1 MLPQLSQSL
10 VLSDCHC
17 NGSVYISTDHVRK
30 KTVYVVFKYLF
41 SQYIFSLFD
50 ELFLILLSTMHG
62 NIYTDTITFAH
73 TKVGLSLNIST
84 KEIFYHMGTE
94 IQL

>member
-1 MLPQLSQSL
+1 MSQSI
-10 VLSDCHC
+10 VLSLQLPIAHL
-17 NGSVYISTDHVRK
+17 VYLQKRIK
-30 KTVYVVFKYLF
+30 PAIVFKYLF

>member
-1 MLPQLSQSL
+1 MSQLSHSIVTGHWVCLARMVKKEKNMPQYL
-10 VLSDCHC
+10 NIYFHNIYFLYLMNCFD
-17 NGSVYISTDHVRK
+17 STF
-30 KTVYVVFKYLF
+30 YNA
-41 SQYIFSLFD
+41 
-50 ELFLILLSTMHG
+50 G

>member
-10 VLSDCHC
+10 LSDCHC
-17 NGSVYISTDHVRK
+17 NGPGYISTDHVRK
-30 KTVYVVFKYLF
+30 KPVYVVFKYLF

>member
-1 MLPQLSQSL
+1 MDDVAIVSFYCHWPLGLSSSYGQE
-10 VLSDCHC
+10 
-17 NGSVYISTDHVRK
+17 RK
-30 KTVYVVFKYLF
+30 EHAAVFKYLF

>member
-1 MLPQLSQSL
+1 MLPQLSL
-10 VLSDCHC
+10 ALSDCHC
-17 NGSVYISTDHVRK
+17 HYKSTDHVRK

>member
-1 MLPQLSQSL
+1 MSFSFGQE
-10 VLSDCHC
+10 
-17 NGSVYISTDHVRK
+17 RK
-30 KTVYVVFKYLF
+30 EHGAVFKF
-41 SQYIFSLFD
+41 WVSHNIFSLFD

>member
-1 MLPQLSQSL
+1 MFQSI
-10 VLSDCHC
+10 VLSLSLPIVHLQK
-17 NGSVYISTDHVRK
+17 IK
-30 KTVYVVFKYLF
+30 PAIVFKYLF

>member
-1 MLPQLSQSL
+1 MLLYGIE
-10 VLSDCHC
+10 VH
-17 NGSVYISTDHVRK
+17 
-30 KTVYVVFKYLF
+30 KYLSLQGRVDLTLLF
-41 SQYIFSLFD
+41 CCLFYGIPQYIFSLFD

>member
-1 MLPQLSQSL
+1 MGLSVCL
-10 VLSDCHC
+10 HI
-17 NGSVYISTDHVRK
+17 YTDHVRK
-30 KTVYVVFKYLF
+30 NEQVVVVFKYLF